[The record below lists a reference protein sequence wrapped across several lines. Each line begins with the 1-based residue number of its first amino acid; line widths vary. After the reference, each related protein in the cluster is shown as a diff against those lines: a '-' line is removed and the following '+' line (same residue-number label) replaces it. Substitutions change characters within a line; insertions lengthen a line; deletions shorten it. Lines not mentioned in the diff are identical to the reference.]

1 MKILLFILLF
11 SLSVIGQS
19 INISQNQ
26 IPKNAFSEQAQTPVG
41 SIEIPIGSTRKK
53 SEGGSSHLEIGKIG
67 SIENTLIKE
76 PITPPDNLSP
86 VPRETPDS
94 VLLHDL
100 CVQAAREVEANRLII
115 DAQKNYIST
124 LQEGTKLAAQL
135 NEQQQNIITE
145 YKAQVQDLK
154 EDKKKADEIISKN
167 NQEIAN
173 LKKELAIA
181 QKNKC
186 GLFCQFTRVL
196 TGVGIGLIIGL

>member
-1 MKILLFILLF
+1 
-11 SLSVIGQS
+11 
-19 INISQNQ
+19 
-26 IPKNAFSEQAQTPVG
+26 
-41 SIEIPIGSTRKK
+41 
-53 SEGGSSHLEIGKIG
+53 
-67 SIENTLIKE
+67 
-76 PITPPDNLSP
+76 
-86 VPRETPDS
+86 
-94 VLLHDL
+94 
-100 CVQAAREVEANRLII
+100 LII